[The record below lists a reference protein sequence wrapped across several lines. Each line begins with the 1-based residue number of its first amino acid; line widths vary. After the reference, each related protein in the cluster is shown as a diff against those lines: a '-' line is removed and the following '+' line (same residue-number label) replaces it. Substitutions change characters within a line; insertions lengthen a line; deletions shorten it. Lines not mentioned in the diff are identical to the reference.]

1 MSNPDSLFAASGD
14 QPPVKLIDLTPGFR
28 FTDLICAISDRQQR
42 TASNGNVFL
51 SCRLRDSSGERKAI
65 WFSPSAEA
73 LELLDGARLVRVKG
87 FVEAQNPAFIGDIKI
102 EDCRPEAEPE
112 DLSPYLPPLPNDHA
126 AQRARFFEVVRA
138 VSNPSLFA
146 LLKEIFDPKGALW
159 EQFEAAPAAKNMHH
173 AYRGGLLEHSAEV
186 AQLCERVASTLPYID
201 RDLLI
206 TAALLHDI
214 GKIQEMDIGLS
225 AGEYTEAGNL
235 VGHVVLGSQIVTRA
249 IENIADFPT
258 TIKNELLHL
267 ILSHH
272 NRPEHGAAKIPMNA
286 EAIILCSCD
295 LMSARAAQCREALER
310 GVSDDFASAK
320 EIFGWESGKVY
331 LGAMRRMKEATAEKE

>member
-1 MSNPDSLFAASGD
+1 MSTSDSFFSTNGEE
-14 QPPVKLIDLTPGFR
+14 PPVKLIGLSPSNRFADLV
-28 FTDLICAISDRQQR
+28 CAISDKQQR

-65 WFSPSAEA
+65 WFSPPAEA
-73 LELLDGARLVRVKG
+73 LEAVAGARLVRVKG
-87 FVEAQNPAFIGDIKI
+87 FVEGRNPIYMGDIKI
-102 EDCRPEAEPE
+102 EDCCPEPE
-112 DLSPYLPPLPNDHA
+112 PDDLSPYLPPLPHDHA
-126 AQRARFFEVVRA
+126 AQRARFFDMVRA
-138 VSNPSLFA
+138 VSNPALFA
-146 LLKEIFDPKGALW
+146 LLKEIFDPKGELW
-159 EQFEAAPAAKNMHH
+159 AQFETAPAAKNMHH

-186 AQLCERVASTLPYID
+186 AQLCERVACTLPHLD

-214 GKIQEMDIGLS
+214 GKVQEMDIGLS
-225 AGEYTEAGNL
+225 AGEYTAAGNL
-235 VGHVVLGSQIVTRA
+235 IGHVVLGAQIVCSAAEKIPDLPLTL
-249 IENIADFPT
+249 
-258 TIKNELLHL
+258 KNELLHL

-272 NRPEHGAAKIPMNA
+272 NRPEHGAAKIPMSA

-310 GVSDDFASAK
+310 GVSEDFASSK

-331 LGAMRRMKEATAEKE
+331 LGAMRRMKEETINRA